1 MYRKQGYKSL
11 LIFNEKN
18 IFENVSL
25 LVVNMNNSTKK
36 VVNMKILLTTYVF
49 IYLHKPH
56 FLKKIPQIWCK
67 AI

>member
-1 MYRKQGYKSL
+1 MYRKQWYKSV

-18 IFENVSL
+18 IFENGS
-25 LVVNMNNSTKK
+25 LVVVKMNNDTKK
-36 VVNMKILLTTYVF
+36 VVNMKIFLNTFVF
-49 IYLHKPH
+49 IYLHNPH